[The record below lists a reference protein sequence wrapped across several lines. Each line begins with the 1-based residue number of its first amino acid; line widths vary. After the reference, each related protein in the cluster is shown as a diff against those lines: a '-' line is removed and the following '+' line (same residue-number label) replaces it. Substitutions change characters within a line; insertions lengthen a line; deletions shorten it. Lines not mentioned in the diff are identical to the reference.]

1 MRCDNQIFDLRFLIF
16 DLRLEDSTGCRM
28 KFGLMDDWVN
38 DILKNILPNL
48 VKILLIVKS
57 LPAGKAG

>member
-57 LPAGKAG
+57 

>member
-1 MRCDNQIFDLRFLIF
+1 MFVLRISRAWL
-16 DLRLEDSTGCRM
+16 
-28 KFGLMDDWVN
+28 N
-38 DILKNILPNL
+38 DILKNILQNL

>member
-1 MRCDNQIFDLRFLIF
+1 L
-16 DLRLEDSTGCRM
+16 
-28 KFGLMDDWVN
+28 N